1 TSVDHAR
8 IKRTGLSPLSAAHAL
23 ALFDAVAF
31 RDPGVPLVVPA
42 ALTATAET
50 PPPLLRG
57 LVRQAR
63 PAVRG
68 AAAGGPSLAAR
79 LNGLTP
85 DQRTEAL
92 LDLVR

>member
-1 TSVDHAR
+1 M
-8 IKRTGLSPLSAAHAL
+8 
-23 ALFDAVAF
+23 
-31 RDPGVPLVVPA
+31 PLVVPA

-92 LDLVR
+92 LDLVRTEVATVLTHPDPTAIPADRPLIELGLDSLTAVE